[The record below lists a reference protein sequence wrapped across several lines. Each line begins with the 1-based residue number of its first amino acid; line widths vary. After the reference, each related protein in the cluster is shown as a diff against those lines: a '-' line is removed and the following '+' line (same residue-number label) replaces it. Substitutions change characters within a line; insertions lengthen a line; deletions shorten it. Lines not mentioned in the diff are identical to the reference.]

1 VKRDTIVVTAVTLEN
16 LVSAAAE
23 DSPASA
29 RGVLPMAAQAAAVAA
44 ATMAGVAVAAA
55 TAEAAAE
62 AARPAVVVAADRR
75 TSSPAL

>member
-1 VKRDTIVVTAVTLEN
+1 VKRDTIGATAVTLEN
-16 LVSAAAE
+16 LVPAAAE

-29 RGVLPMAAQAAAVAA
+29 RGALPMAAQAAA